1 VYSGDTRPCSDLV
14 QAGQGATVLIHE
26 ATFDESKQLDAIDKK
41 HSTTAEALEVSE
53 SHLLFKL
60 QLLALVLSSSSIVV
74 CEWNAMMQR
83 CWQV

>member
-41 HSTTAEALEVSE
+41 HSTTAEALEVS
-53 SHLLFKL
+53 
-60 QLLALVLSSSSIVV
+60 
-74 CEWNAMMQR
+74 
-83 CWQV
+83 

>member
-41 HSTTAEALEVSE
+41 HSTTAEALAVSE
-53 SHLLFKL
+53 SNLLFKL
-60 QLLALVLSSSSIVV
+60 LPLHYCSNTSVAAVV
-74 CEWNAMMQR
+74 IAFEWCATMQR
-83 CWQV
+83 S